1 MRNRLLQVPVVLGA
15 ALILGA
21 CGGGGAGD
29 GGETGGGE
37 AAATSLSMVDNAF
50 EPSTLTVAS
59 GSELQLTNDGQ
70 APHNLTIEGTEIDED
85 VQAGQSGSVTIDAE
99 PGEYTMFCE
108 YHLEAGME
116 GTVTIE

>member
-1 MRNRLLQVPVVLGA
+1 MRNRLPQVPVVLGV
-15 ALILGA
+15 ALIVGA

-29 GGETGGGE
+29 GGTGGGE
-37 AAATSLSMVDNAF
+37 AIATTLSMVDNAF
-50 EPSTLTVAS
+50 EPSALSVAS

-85 VQAGQSGSVTIDAE
+85 VDAGQSGSVTVDAE
-99 PGEYTMFCE
+99 PGDYTMFCE
-108 YHLEAGME
+108 YHRDAGME